1 MERAV
6 VAALAR
12 RGADVA
18 LVARSEEDLREVE
31 REVSATGRRALVLP
45 TDLASAT
52 ETRQAVERTVE
63 VFGRVDVL
71 V

>member
-1 MERAV
+1 MGRAG

-31 REVSATGRRALVLP
+31 GEVSETGRRALVLP

-52 ETRQAVERTVE
+52 ETRQAVERS
-63 VFGRVDVL
+63 RARRPDR
-71 V
+71 